1 MTVLKNI
8 SVLYRCLNEGNQ
20 ADLFPLFN
28 AAIVW
33 KNDRIN
39 WVGEEKDLPEEY
51 QKEHRFDII
60 DAEGGILIP
69 GLIDCHTHLAFGGWR
84 SDEFEMR
91 LQGKSYLDIAKSG
104 GGILSTVKKTREA
117 GEDEL
122 YQKSLTHLQ
131 KIIASGVTTVE
142 CKSGYGLTLKDEL
155 KQLRVYKRLSEE
167 SPARI
172 ISTFLGAHTIPP
184 EYKKNREKYID
195 LLIHEMIPAVAEEEL
210 AHFCDIFVE
219 QSAFTVEEARRIL
232 GAGKAVGLKPKI
244 HADQLTSCGGAELA
258 AEVGAVSADHL
269 EQVSVNGIRL
279 MSESGVIGVNLPIAS
294 LYTGQPYLNC
304 RKLVD
309 QGVKV
314 AIATDFNPGSA
325 PSFDLELA
333 MMLSCN
339 HGRLT
344 PAECLKGV
352 TVHAASA
359 LDYQDDIGS
368 LETGKKADF
377 VLIESEDV
385 NFWLYHY
392 KGSEI
397 KAVYIDG
404 NCVSC

>member
-1 MTVLKNI
+1 MTILRNI
-8 SVLYRCLNEGNQ
+8 SILYRCQNGGSQ

-33 KNDRIN
+33 DKDRIV
-39 WVGEEKDLPEEY
+39 WVGIEKDLPVEY
-51 QKEHRFDII
+51 QKERKNHMI
-60 DAEGGILIP
+60 DAEEGILMP

-122 YQKSLTHLQ
+122 YQKSLTHLE
-131 KIIASGVTTVE
+131 KMIASGVTTVE
-142 CKSGYGLTLKDEL
+142 CKSGYGLTLEDEL
-155 KQLRVYKRLSEE
+155 KQLRVYKRLSNET
-167 SPARI
+167 PARI
-172 ISTFLGAHTIPP
+172 VSTFLGAHTIPP
-184 EYKKNREKYID
+184 EYKKAREKYID
-195 LLIHEMIPAVAEEEL
+195 LLIHEMIPAVAEEGL
-210 AHFCDIFVE
+210 ARFCDIFVE
-219 QSAFTVEEARRIL
+219 ESAFNIEEARRIL
-232 GAGKAVGLKPKI
+232 EAGKAAGLKPKI

-269 EQVSVNGIRL
+269 EQVSENGIRL
-279 MSESGVIGVNLPIAS
+279 MSESGVVGVNLPIAS

-309 QGVKV
+309 NGVRV

-333 MMLSCN
+333 MMLTCN

-359 LDYQDDIGS
+359 LDCQDDIGS
-368 LETGKKADF
+368 LEAGKKADF

-392 KGSEI
+392 KGSGI

-404 NCVSC
+404 NFIT

>member
-1 MTVLKNI
+1 MNVLRNI
-8 SVLYRCLNEGNQ
+8 STLYTCLNKGEQ
-20 ADLFPLFN
+20 ADLFPLAD

-33 KNDRIN
+33 THDRIT
-39 WVGEEKDLPEEY
+39 WVGKEKDLPDIYKAENGI
-51 QKEHRFDII
+51 QII
-60 DAEGGILIP
+60 DAEGAILIP

-117 GEDEL
+117 NEDEL
-122 YQKSLTHLQ
+122 FQKSSHLLQ
-131 KIIASGVTTVE
+131 KIVASGVTTIE
-142 CKSGYGLTLKDEL
+142 CKSGYGLSLEDEL
-155 KQLRVYKRLSEE
+155 KQLRVYRRLNEE
-167 SPARI
+167 LPARI

-184 EYKKNREKYID
+184 EYKSERENYIEI
-195 LLIHEMIPAVAEEEL
+195 LIQEMIPAVAEEGL
-210 AHFCDIFVE
+210 ARFCDIFIE
-219 QSAFTVEEARRIL
+219 ESAFTVKEARRIL
-232 GAGKAVGLKPKI
+232 KAGKDAGLRPKI

-269 EQVSVNGIRL
+269 EQVSENGIQML
-279 MSESGVIGVNLPIAS
+279 ANSGVIGVNLPIAS

-304 RKLVD
+304 RKLVN
-309 QGVKV
+309 QGVRV

-325 PSFDLELA
+325 PSHDLELA
-333 MMLSCN
+333 MMLTCN

-352 TVHAASA
+352 TIHAASA
-359 LDYQDDIGS
+359 VDSQDEIGS

-392 KGSEI
+392 NGSDI

-404 NCVSC
+404 KCVA

>member
-1 MTVLKNI
+1 MTILRNI
-8 SVLYRCLNEGNQ
+8 SILYRCLNGGDQ
-20 ADLFPLFN
+20 ADLFPIFN

-33 KNDRIN
+33 DKDRIV
-39 WVGEEKDLPEEY
+39 WVGIEKDLPVEY
-51 QKEHRFDII
+51 QKERKSHMI
-60 DAEGGILIP
+60 DAEGGILMP

-122 YQKSLTHLQ
+122 YQKSLTHLE
-131 KIIASGVTTVE
+131 KMIASGVTTVE
-142 CKSGYGLTLKDEL
+142 CKSGYGLTLEDEL
-155 KQLRVYKRLSEE
+155 KQLRVYKRLSDET
-167 SPARI
+167 PARI
-172 ISTFLGAHTIPP
+172 VSTFLGAHTIPP
-184 EYKKNREKYID
+184 EYKKAREKYID
-195 LLIHEMIPAVAEEEL
+195 LLIHEMIPAVAEEGL
-210 AHFCDIFVE
+210 ARFCDIFVE
-219 QSAFTVEEARRIL
+219 ESAFNIEEARRIL
-232 GAGKAVGLKPKI
+232 EAGKAAGLKPKI

-269 EQVSVNGIRL
+269 EQVSENGIRL
-279 MSESGVIGVNLPIAS
+279 MSESGVVGVNLPIAS

-309 QGVKV
+309 NGVRV

-368 LETGKKADF
+368 LEAGKKADF

-392 KGSEI
+392 KGSGI

-404 NCVSC
+404 NFIT